1 MGENWFFLK
10 FQKLEVPNFYNSK
23 GTSIKLKISSN
34 SLKTPAIFFMIFILV
49 LSLSVRSFFC
59 LYKHTHEHVFM
70 IYSSMFV
77 LNMINHNFIRNTS
90 LAFLIPIHPTWGKLV
105 FIQLLVFLF
114 TFEVLCISLY
124 IQVIVLINLTRLIIF
139 IIFMI

>member
-1 MGENWFFLK
+1 MKINFFLK
-10 FQKLEVPNFYNSK
+10 FQKLKVPNFYNSK
-23 GTSIKLKISSN
+23 GMRIKLKISSN
-34 SLKTPAIFFMIFILV
+34 SLKTPPIFFVIFILV
-49 LSLSVRSFFC
+49 LYLLFFFIFLIIQKISLCVSVYVCVCVFAVFFC

-90 LAFLIPIHPTWGKLV
+90 LAFLIPIHPAWGKLV

-114 TFEVLCISLY
+114 TKG
-124 IQVIVLINLTRLIIF
+124 
-139 IIFMI
+139 

>member
-1 MGENWFFLK
+1 MKIDFFLK
-10 FQKLEVPNFYNSK
+10 FQKLKVPNFYNSK
-23 GTSIKLKISSN
+23 GMRIKLKISSN
-34 SLKTPAIFFMIFILV
+34 SLKTPPIFSMLFILV
-49 LSLSVRSFFC
+49 LYLLFFFIFLIIQKISVCVCVFAVFFC

-90 LAFLIPIHPTWGKLV
+90 LAFLIPIHPAWGKLV

-114 TFEVLCISLY
+114 TKG
-124 IQVIVLINLTRLIIF
+124 
-139 IIFMI
+139 